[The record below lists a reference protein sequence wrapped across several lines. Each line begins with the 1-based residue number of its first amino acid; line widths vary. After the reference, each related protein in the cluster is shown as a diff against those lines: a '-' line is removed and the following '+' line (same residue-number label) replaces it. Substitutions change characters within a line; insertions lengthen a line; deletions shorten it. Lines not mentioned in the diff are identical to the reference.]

1 MWLYSS
7 LQWTG
12 RASLVLC
19 GYIAGLVVLHAVTL
33 TALGWTPD
41 HVRLL
46 QVCSLLFLSV
56 CAQDLALAQQ
66 VLSENAGDADLAIV
80 ELLQLMDLGPGT

>member
-12 RASLVLC
+12 SIACCDIDSTGLDTRPCTPASAIL
-19 GYIAGLVVLHAVTL
+19 
-33 TALGWTPD
+33 
-41 HVRLL
+41 R
-46 QVCSLLFLSV
+46 VCSLLFLSV

-80 ELLQLMDLGPGT
+80 ELLQLMDLGPGI